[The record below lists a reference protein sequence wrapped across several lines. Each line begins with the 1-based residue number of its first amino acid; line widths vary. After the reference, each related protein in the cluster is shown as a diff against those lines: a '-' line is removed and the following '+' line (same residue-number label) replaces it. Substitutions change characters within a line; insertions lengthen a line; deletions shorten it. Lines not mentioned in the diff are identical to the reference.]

1 MEKIAADFE
10 TGEMEQAFA
19 EKRSS
24 LGAAGFAMRRGRRG
38 GNGPAGRLK
47 KRMGSGADAG
57 TGIINR
63 SGKAL
68 AARLQSGGTARFAA
82 RILERR
88 PSLKRDGFHGTLMI
102 HMKRQQ
108 SAPSMNNVQKIL
120 LQFQKTWNQSILSE
134 QKRFLF
140 RNAVAQSVVMR
151 MERYLDT
158 AKIRHIPVSEQKE
171 MTVFRD
177 IATIFVNRGSRPDLA
192 KKAEREL
199 VKVLSREFYERG
211 PDRGA
216 EPAALYQKK
225 NVQEELVMT
234 KRTVTRLEEQ
244 VEQQKTILTELNR
257 KMESAVREPEWDAGK
272 ITAEVMKRMEREMHL
287 ERLRRGI

>member
-1 MEKIAADFE
+1 MEKMAAGFE
-10 TGEMEQAFA
+10 TGEMERAFA
-19 EKRSS
+19 EKRISR
-24 LGAAGFAMRRGRRG
+24 GAAGFAMRRVRRG
-38 GNGPAGRLK
+38 EHSPAGCLK
-47 KRMGSGADAG
+47 KRRKSGADAG
-57 TGIINR
+57 IAVINR
-63 SGKAL
+63 SGAAL
-68 AARLQSGGTARFAA
+68 AARIQSGGTVRFAA
-82 RILERR
+82 RILERYL
-88 PSLKRDGFHGTLMI
+88 SLKPDGFRGTPLI
-102 HMKRQQ
+102 YMKRQR
-108 SAPSMNNVQKIL
+108 SVADVNNVQKIL
-120 LQFQKTWNQSILSE
+120 LRFQKTWNQSILSE
-134 QKRFLF
+134 QKRALF
-140 RNAVAQSVVMR
+140 RNAVAQSVVIR

-158 AKIRHIPVSEQKE
+158 AKTPYITVSEQKE

-199 VKVLSREFYERG
+199 VKILSREFYERG

-257 KMESAVREPEWDAGK
+257 KMESAVRKPEWDAGK

-287 ERLRRGI
+287 ERLRRGN